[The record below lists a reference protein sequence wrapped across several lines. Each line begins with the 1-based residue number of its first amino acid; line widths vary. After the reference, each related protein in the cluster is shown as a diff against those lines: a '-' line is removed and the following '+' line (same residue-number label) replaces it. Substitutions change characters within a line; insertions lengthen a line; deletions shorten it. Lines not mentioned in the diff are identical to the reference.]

1 MKYFPGYKKFHL
13 LLMLLLL
20 LLLAPAGLLR
30 ASDSDFPAKPNPPR
44 LVNDFAGFMSAS
56 EQTQL
61 ETSLD
66 SFNRVTSIE
75 ITIVTVKSLG
85 PYDAS
90 SYSFELGNR
99 WGVGKRGKDNGVV
112 ILASRDDRKIFIAT
126 GYGMEGVLPD
136 GLVGRIY
143 REEMTPA
150 FREGKFYEGFQNAIT
165 AIYLAS
171 KGEYKADPPA
181 AQDNEPG
188 LGARIIGLIIIFIII
203 LILLFGRKGGGGGGG
218 NYMSRRGTDFLTG
231 AILGSLLGGG
241 GHRGGGGGF
250 GGGFGGGSGGGG
262 FGGFGGGSFGGGG
275 AGGSW

>member
-1 MKYFPGYKKFHL
+1 MKFHL
-13 LLMLLLL
+13 PRYKKHHFLYYLLIMLM
-20 LLLAPAGLLR
+20 PAGLLW
-30 ASDSDFPAKPNPPR
+30 ASDSDFPIKPSPPR
-44 LVNDFAGFMSAS
+44 LVNDFAGFMSAP
-56 EQTQL
+56 EQAQL
-61 ETSLD
+61 EKSLD

-75 ITIVTVKSLG
+75 ITVVTVKSLG

-90 SYSFELGNR
+90 SYAFELGNR

-143 REEMTPA
+143 RQEMTPE
-150 FREGKFYEGFQNAIT
+150 FKQGKFYQGFQNAVK

-171 KGEYKADPPA
+171 KGEYKADEPA
-181 AQDNEPG
+181 TNDEAPG
-188 LGARIIGLIIIFIII
+188 LGARVILLIIVFIVI
-203 LILLFGRKGGGGGGG
+203 LAILFGKKGGGGGG
-218 NYMSRRGTDFLTG
+218 NYMSRRGTDFITG
-231 AILGSLLGGG
+231 AILGSMLGSRGRGGG
-241 GHRGGGGGF
+241 FGGGGF
-250 GGGFGGGSGGGG
+250 GGGNSGGG

>member
-1 MKYFPGYKKFHL
+1 MKYFPGYKKLPIFFI
-13 LLMLLLL
+13 LLLL
-20 LLLAPAGLLR
+20 LPAGILR
-30 ASDSDFPAKPNPPR
+30 ASDKDFPPKPYPPR
-44 LVNDFAGFMSAS
+44 LVNDLAGFMTST
-56 EQTQL
+56 EQALL
-61 ETSLD
+61 EKSLD

-90 SYSFELGNR
+90 SYAFELGNR

-112 ILASRDDRKIFIAT
+112 ILASKDDRKLFIAT

-150 FREGKFYEGFQNAIT
+150 FREGKFYEGFQNAIQ

-171 KGEYKADPPA
+171 KGEYKADQPST
-181 AQDNEPG
+181 QDELPG
-188 LGARIIGLIIIFIII
+188 LGARIIGLIIIFILI
-203 LILLFGRKGGGGGGG
+203 LILIVGRKGGGGGGG

-241 GHRGGGGGF
+241 RHRGGGSGGF
-250 GGGFGGGSGGGG
+250 GGGFGGGGGG